1 MCGIA
6 GIFLRQPHEDAA
18 HDQPRLAAA
27 MDRLRHR
34 GPDDLGF
41 CQRTG
46 LLLGHRRLS
55 ILDLSSAGHQPMTS
69 SDGRLVVTLN
79 GEIYNFLELRKE
91 LERSGHTFRTGTD
104 TEVLLAAVDEWG
116 IRCLDRFRG
125 MFAFAL
131 WNNDTRRLLLARDRV
146 GEKPLYYWRDGTLHL
161 RL

>member
-6 GIFLRQPHEDAA
+6 GVFMNRAREDVV
-18 HDQPRLAAA
+18 DEQDRLAAA

-69 SDGRLVVTLN
+69 KDGRLVVTFN
-79 GEIYNFLELRKE
+79 GEIYNFLELRRE

-104 TEVLLAAVDEWG
+104 TEVLLAA
-116 IRCLDRFRG
+116 
-125 MFAFAL
+125 FA
-131 WNNDTRRLLLARDRV
+131 
-146 GEKPLYYWRDGTLHL
+146 
-161 RL
+161 